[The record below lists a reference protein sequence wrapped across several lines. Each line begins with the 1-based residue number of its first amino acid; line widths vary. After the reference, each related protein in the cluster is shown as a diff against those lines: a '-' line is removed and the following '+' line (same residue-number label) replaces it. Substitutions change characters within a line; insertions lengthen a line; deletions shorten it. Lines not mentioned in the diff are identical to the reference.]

1 MRVNEQIS
9 APQVRVIDSKGE
21 QVGVMDTQAA
31 LKLASE
37 QELDLVEVAPNATP
51 PVCRIMDYGKFK
63 YEREKQ
69 EKEAKKKQQG
79 LHLKEVRMR
88 PKIDEHDYQFKL
100 RHLKEFLSKR
110 NRVKVSIIFRGREN
124 VHKEAGER
132 LMQQILEDVADLAS
146 LDGSIRSERNSLIA
160 TLVPK

>member
-1 MRVNEQIS
+1 M
-9 APQVRVIDSKGE
+9 
-21 QVGVMDTQAA
+21 MDTQAA

-37 QELDLVEVAPNATP
+37 QDLDLVEVAPNATP

-69 EKEAKKKQQG
+69 EKEAKKKQHG
-79 LHLKEVRMR
+79 LHLKEIRMR

-110 NRVKVSIIFRGREN
+110 NRVKVTIIFRGREN

-132 LMQQILEDVADLAS
+132 LMQQILADVAELAS
-146 LDGSIRSERNSLIA
+146 LDGSVRSERNTLIA